1 MGATLEV
8 EEFQFYFYGA
18 PLMMVHGRLHPVEI
32 FYTQEDGRDYLEATI
47 QIVVQIHIC
56 KPPGDMLVS

>member
-1 MGATLEV
+1 
-8 EEFQFYFYGA
+8 
-18 PLMMVHGRLHPVEI
+18 MMVHGRLHPVEI

-56 KPPGDMLVS
+56 KPPDDMLVS